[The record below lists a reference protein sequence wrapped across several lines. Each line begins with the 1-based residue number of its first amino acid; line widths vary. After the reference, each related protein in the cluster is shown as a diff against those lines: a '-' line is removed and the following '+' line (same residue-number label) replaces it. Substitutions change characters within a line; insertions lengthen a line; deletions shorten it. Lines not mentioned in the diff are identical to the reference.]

1 MHTYKLRWR
10 WLIAL
15 VVLATV
21 ALSGCGG
28 GAPEATATVAVP
40 EPTPEATI
48 EAAQPPSSP
57 AEGLTGR
64 YLGTIDA
71 AGQRIEIEV
80 EFSEGDQGVLG
91 TMDIPAQGL
100 WNPAQRDHLQSPEV
114 SFTAFSGPSIAAFAG
129 EIQESGTISG
139 SFTQLGVTG
148 SFTLEPSPLVEEP
161 LPYRQEEVVFEHGD
175 ITLAGTLTLPEEGP
189 SRRSC

>member
-91 TMDIPAQGL
+91 TMDIPAQGAFGIPL
-100 WNPAQRDHLQSPEV
+100 NEITYSHPEV
-114 SFTAFSGPSIAAFAG
+114 STAFSGPSIAAFAG
-129 EIQESGTISG
+129 EIRKAA
-139 SFTQLGVTG
+139 
-148 SFTLEPSPLVEEP
+148 PSPAASP
-161 LPYRQEEVVFEHGD
+161 NW
-175 ITLAGTLTLPEEGP
+175 A
-189 SRRSC
+189 